1 VVANR
6 LYSAFGAT
14 VAASG
19 GPWMPFGW
27 MGDGASQTDADTGLV
42 LMGHRY
48 YDSRTGRFISQDPAG
63 DGDNWYGYCGN
74 DPMDE
79 ADPEGLSAS
88 PNPNAWSVN
97 GSTEADGN
105 WAVGNIEADSGSTR
119 NLWNEANHIWIVNYS
134 PGVKAGAGED
144 GYNTGSEIDRVN
156 WAVPGWN
163 QGFMMAGTRP
173 PGIPNRTWKQALLGT
188 LGAMGAALT
197 LGGGAVHPG
206 VVPHEVIPVAVEQ
219 AKPDKREEKE
229 EKSGGSLYSLMR
241 STHKA
246 YMATENFLE
255 SITYQI
261 GRLKN
266 QSGGLGVPIFSGAG
280 GGVLAGP

>member
-1 VVANR
+1 
-6 LYSAFGAT
+6 
-14 VAASG
+14 
-19 GPWMPFGW
+19 M
-27 MGDGASQTDADTGLV
+27 
-42 LMGHRY
+42 
-48 YDSRTGRFISQDPAG
+48 
-63 DGDNWYGYCGN
+63 
-74 DPMDE
+74 
-79 ADPEGLSAS
+79 
-88 PNPNAWSVN
+88 
-97 GSTEADGN
+97 
-105 WAVGNIEADSGSTR
+105 GNIEADSGSTR

-219 AKPDKREEKE
+219 AKPDKREEKR
-229 EKSGGSLYSLMR
+229 KSLVAACIL
-241 STHKA
+241 
-246 YMATENFLE
+246 
-255 SITYQI
+255 
-261 GRLKN
+261 
-266 QSGGLGVPIFSGAG
+266 
-280 GGVLAGP
+280 

>member
-1 VVANR
+1 MVANR

-188 LGAMGAALT
+188 LGA
-197 LGGGAVHPG
+197 
-206 VVPHEVIPVAVEQ
+206 
-219 AKPDKREEKE
+219 K
-229 EKSGGSLYSLMR
+229 
-241 STHKA
+241 
-246 YMATENFLE
+246 
-255 SITYQI
+255 
-261 GRLKN
+261 
-266 QSGGLGVPIFSGAG
+266 
-280 GGVLAGP
+280 